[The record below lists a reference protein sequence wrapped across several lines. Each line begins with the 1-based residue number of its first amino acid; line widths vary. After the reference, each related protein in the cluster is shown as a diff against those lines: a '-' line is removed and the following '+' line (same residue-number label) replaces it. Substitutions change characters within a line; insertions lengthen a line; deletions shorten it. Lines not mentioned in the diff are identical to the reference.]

1 MARRTLVAALALG
14 PALMLSSAMAQKVT
28 LVREGGQFLAAG
40 VREESG
46 QLIFARPGG
55 EVRVEVGS
63 WQSVWVTASDFV
75 ALERRDDQGHQVRIY
90 GRDGSLAGEVHV
102 PPGRYGFVTK
112 QRVVATPLS
121 PHGVMVPHELDFYS
135 FDGALVKSVREPE
148 LSLFAGMTPMD
159 DGYVV
164 TSSDGP
170 GPEDRTLIVYTPD
183 GEEFWRRVVQAADSP
198 GVVLTPDHQ
207 RLAVIVPRADL
218 SSADLTVRTLD
229 DKVIGTHLLLGF
241 NGVFTSPDS
250 RWLAVPSAADVTM
263 IDARTGSLAWRKRLD
278 LDWIQRVRFDEASEN
293 LLIVAVKRDAE
304 ARVATLRLWQI
315 GVADGRVQRAD
326 LMQQPLGSS
335 YQIRDIRPAAAG
347 PARVVGHDRV
357 IEVGALE
364 SIQP

>member
-14 PALMLSSAMAQKVT
+14 SALMLSSAMAQKVT

-75 ALERRDDQGHQVRIY
+75 ALERRDDQGHRLRIY

-170 GPEDRTLIVYTPD
+170 GPEDRTLYFRAAVHSELEDAEGGAVTI
-183 GEEFWRRVVQAADSP
+183 GRRATIRASGRFGDAATLQPLVFRTRPSARDSE
-198 GVVLTPDHQ
+198 L
-207 RLAVIVPRADL
+207 IVPVEIR
-218 SSADLTVRTLD
+218 
-229 DKVIGTHLLLGF
+229 LG
-241 NGVFTSPDS
+241 
-250 RWLAVPSAADVTM
+250 
-263 IDARTGSLAWRKRLD
+263 K
-278 LDWIQRVRFDEASEN
+278 
-293 LLIVAVKRDAE
+293 
-304 ARVATLRLWQI
+304 ATL
-315 GVADGRVQRAD
+315 V
-326 LMQQPLGSS
+326 
-335 YQIRDIRPAAAG
+335 
-347 PARVVGHDRV
+347 
-357 IEVGALE
+357 LE
-364 SIQP
+364 YHWLTEESR